1 MVLRYIGR
9 SEEVQNG
16 TVRSKRTG
24 RRGKEERQ
32 LYPLTWKAMFY
43 LSLVLPTKLKGSL
56 IPEAK
61 R

>member
-24 RRGKEERQ
+24 RRGKEEGGRENWGRQ
-32 LYPLTWKAMFY
+32 T
-43 LSLVLPTKLKGSL
+43 G
-56 IPEAK
+56 